1 VVLVVYLFCVLT
13 QIGTINVQILMKNQK
28 MKIKYLIIIV
38 ITIAQIHV
46 VLGQKAN
53 PFINLFPQGT
63 IIHGNIPYNND
74 TLKKHQL
81 DIYLPGNG
89 KGKLPLIIL
98 VHGGGWL
105 VNDKYADLGYMKK
118 TIVALVNEGFALA
131 SIDYRFA
138 SQAIFPALIQDC
150 NRAVSF
156 LYDNAD
162 KYGFDKNH
170 FAVIGWSAG
179 GQLASLMG
187 LSKNNNVS
195 NFFMPNS
202 SKSFEFKAVV
212 DFYGPSELI
221 LLKSAEDPKSPES
234 ILIGDSP
241 INRPDLAKI
250 ASPVTYV
257 DKNDPPFLIIHGEKD
272 DMVNPQ
278 QSKFLHSWLNVAGV
292 KSELII
298 VKDAPHYGTMFDADE
313 IRNKVVGFLKN
324 TLKN

>member
-1 VVLVVYLFCVLT
+1 MIF
-13 QIGTINVQILMKNQK
+13 KNDE

-38 ITIAQIHV
+38 SMIAQAHFTI
-46 VLGQKAN
+46 GQKAN
-53 PFINLFPQGT
+53 PFKDVFPQGT

-74 TLKKHQL
+74 TLKKHLL
-81 DIYLPGNG
+81 DIYLPADA
-89 KGKLPLIIL
+89 KGKIPLIIL

-118 TIVALVNEGFALA
+118 TIVQLVNEGFALA

-138 SQAIFPALIQDC
+138 SQAVFPALIQDC

-162 KYGFDKNH
+162 KYGFDKNR
-170 FAVIGWSAG
+170 FALLGWSAG
-179 GQLASLMG
+179 GHLASLMG
-187 LSKNNNVS
+187 LSKNNNVA

-202 SKSFEFKAVV
+202 SKLFEFKAVV

-257 DKNDPPFLIIHGEKD
+257 DKKDPPFLIIHGEKD

-278 QSKFLHSWLNVAGV
+278 QSKLLHSWLSAVGV
-292 KSELII
+292 QNELII
-298 VKDAPHYGTMFDADE
+298 VKDAPHYGTMFDVDE
-313 IRNKVVGFLKN
+313 IRNRVVVFLK
-324 TLKN
+324 TALKQ